1 MYNTH
6 LPLWEIGTAGGN
18 QTGSF
23 TYIYIVIVH
32 VINRGLVSLLMT
44 WTRSHVE
51 LARLPWEVDEKLV
64 ILQCKLYHIEVRK

>member
-1 MYNTH
+1 MYNN
-6 LPLWEIGTAGGN
+6 PPSAVGDRDGRWKSNRI
-18 QTGSF
+18 
-23 TYIYIVIVH
+23 IYIVIVH

-64 ILQCKLYHIEVRK
+64 ILQCNIYHIEVR